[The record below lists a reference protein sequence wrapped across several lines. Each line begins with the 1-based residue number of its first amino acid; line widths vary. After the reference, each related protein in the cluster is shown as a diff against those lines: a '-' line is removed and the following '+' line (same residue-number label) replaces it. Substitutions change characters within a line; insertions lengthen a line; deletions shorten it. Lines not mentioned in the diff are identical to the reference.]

1 MKHVLLP
8 ELGHY
13 AHFMHRDKMH
23 NPYPLRKI
31 GHKKPFV
38 PPVTQ
43 LPVDSTNN
51 GAVSCPID
59 GNDTLGDCGEAMS
72 CFKAGTLIRM
82 ADGTSKAIENIKVL
96 DKVVTAEG
104 NDSHVTGTMVRHHE
118 GEMVR
123 IIAWGHSHLYCTP
136 EHPILTR
143 RGYVEA
149 KKLKKRDWLVLPA
162 YEINRIS
169 SIKVKDYVTKEKL
182 YYVEAKGYISKQPQL
197 MSKMN
202 YAMEDFN
209 RNIKLTPGFGRIIGL
224 FLAEGSTNQN
234 TVRWTFNMDE
244 EDTLVAELIKLLYDE
259 LGIHATYSIRYGKG
273 SIDVTVCS
281 KILRILLESLCGKSS
296 LKKTIHADIMG
307 GPQEFLESV
316 LSGWL
321 DGDGNLMH
329 DGESKEGTTCSRY
342 LAQDMFSI
350 MQAINLNPSI
360 VKIKKESMKLAYNNG
375 KKIKSNDKWII
386 RLWDTK
392 KKENSSSRYN
402 GVSWDKIS
410 QKWYAYGNLNG
421 VSQNLGLYDDE
432 DEAGKVAIEWRKN
445 HNILGNG
452 MSFREGNLVY
462 RCVRGIKKENFIGDV
477 FNFSVANAESYVAE
491 GIGVHNCHVFNI
503 FTYGQGKP
511 GFTEVSFNESSLV
524 KQYEKVS
531 GGDNGLNEDEVVN
544 EIEKVGVAGNKE
556 MVITS
561 ALDINVNNVA
571 MARWALDNFYT
582 IQMAW
587 SVPDNFIQKFT
598 VNPVTVWPNYMTPDP
613 ENGHF
618 TVLSDVGGPN
628 DTLNGINLNGFYR
641 NWTWGGYAWVSPH
654 FVESVQPQCFIV
666 FSPRQ
671 FSSETG
677 YDSKGRHITTQAALW
692 AEAGGSPVPTRIIEQ
707 FPGVN

>member
-59 GNDTLGDCGEAMS
+59 GNDTLGCCGEAM
-72 CFKAGTLIRM
+72 A
-82 ADGTSKAIENIKVL
+82 
-96 DKVVTAEG
+96 
-104 NDSHVTGTMVRHHE
+104 
-118 GEMVR
+118 
-123 IIAWGHSHLYCTP
+123 
-136 EHPILTR
+136 
-143 RGYVEA
+143 
-149 KKLKKRDWLVLPA
+149 
-162 YEINRIS
+162 
-169 SIKVKDYVTKEKL
+169 
-182 YYVEAKGYISKQPQL
+182 
-197 MSKMN
+197 
-202 YAMEDFN
+202 
-209 RNIKLTPGFGRIIGL
+209 
-224 FLAEGSTNQN
+224 
-234 TVRWTFNMDE
+234 
-244 EDTLVAELIKLLYDE
+244 
-259 LGIHATYSIRYGKG
+259 
-273 SIDVTVCS
+273 
-281 KILRILLESLCGKSS
+281 
-296 LKKTIHADIMG
+296 
-307 GPQEFLESV
+307 
-316 LSGWL
+316 
-321 DGDGNLMH
+321 
-329 DGESKEGTTCSRY
+329 
-342 LAQDMFSI
+342 
-350 MQAINLNPSI
+350 
-360 VKIKKESMKLAYNNG
+360 
-375 KKIKSNDKWII
+375 
-386 RLWDTK
+386 
-392 KKENSSSRYN
+392 
-402 GVSWDKIS
+402 
-410 QKWYAYGNLNG
+410 
-421 VSQNLGLYDDE
+421 
-432 DEAGKVAIEWRKN
+432 
-445 HNILGNG
+445 
-452 MSFREGNLVY
+452 
-462 RCVRGIKKENFIGDV
+462 
-477 FNFSVANAESYVAE
+477 
-491 GIGVHNCHVFNI
+491 CHVFNI

-677 YDSKGRHITTQAALW
+677 YDSKGRHITVQAALW